1 MTQTLENLILEAS
14 TVLPD
19 GFFLTEYQ
27 RGPPDLRP
35 VELLAQYLVAEI
47 CGLYSSAS
55 DDHAN
60 LARLITNLEIAGAN
74 LEEIT
79 RCFRELRRASV
90 ADTLTPHNPLR

>member
-14 TVLPD
+14 TVFPD

-27 RGPPDLRP
+27 RGPPDQRP

-47 CGLYSSAS
+47 CGLYSPTS

-60 LARLITNLEIAGAN
+60 LARVITNLDIAAAN
-74 LEEIT
+74 L
-79 RCFRELRRASV
+79 RGGDPVFS
-90 ADTLTPHNPLR
+90 